1 MESALIWDLD
11 GTLLDSYPVIV
22 SSLKD
27 TYSEYGIELD
37 REEIHRYVITYSVTA
52 FIEKMAGATG
62 LAYDQVKPRYSELG
76 NQRISHIRLIPGAKE
91 TLAALK
97 AGGAK
102 HFVYTH
108 RGASTEAILK
118 QLDILE
124 QFEEVV
130 TSQNGFARKPAPD
143 ALLYLMGKYGLDPD
157 HSYYV
162 GDRTIDMDCARN
174 ARLRGIL
181 YLPAG
186 SRCRANGSE
195 TFIVHD
201 LQDIAGISL

>member
-1 MESALIWDLD
+1 MEIALIWDLD

-27 TYSEYGIELD
+27 TYSEYGLELD
-37 REEIHRYVITYSVTA
+37 REEIYRYVITYSVTA
-52 FIEKMAGATG
+52 FIEKMAGTTG
-62 LAYDQVKPRYSELG
+62 LCYDKIKARYSELG
-76 NQRISHIRLIPGAKE
+76 NQRISGIKLIPGAKE
-91 TLAALK
+91 ALAALK
-97 AGGAK
+97 AKGAR

-108 RGASTEAILK
+108 RGTSTEAVLK
-118 QLDILE
+118 QLDILG

-130 TSQNGFARKPAPD
+130 TSQSGFARKPAPD
-143 ALLYLMGKYGLDPD
+143 ALLYLMDKYGLERD

-162 GDRTIDMDCARN
+162 GDRTIDMDCAKN

-186 SRCRANGSE
+186 SPCGANGSE

-201 LQDIAGISL
+201 LSDIARICL